1 MQRRDRHG
9 RRVSLRRLHL
19 EGGAQDIIVNT
30 KTLNHFISVLPS
42 ESIHPGQASIPFLID
57 FLSADICDNL
67 KVGLEYCSAVSRV
80 DGRNRPQSLRN
91 IKIVIDDLEASCEQ
105 IRHIFFL
112 CLNVLAIAVAIKM
125 TFNVCFEVVCE
136 NLIVSFDSARN
147 VI

>member
-19 EGGAQDIIVNT
+19 EGEAQDIIVNT

-67 KVGLEYCSAVSRV
+67 KVDLEYCSVVSRI
-80 DGRNRPQSLRN
+80 DGRNRSQSLRN

-112 CLNVLAIAVAIKM
+112 CLNVLTIAVAIKM
-125 TFNVCFEVVCE
+125 IFNVCFEVVCK